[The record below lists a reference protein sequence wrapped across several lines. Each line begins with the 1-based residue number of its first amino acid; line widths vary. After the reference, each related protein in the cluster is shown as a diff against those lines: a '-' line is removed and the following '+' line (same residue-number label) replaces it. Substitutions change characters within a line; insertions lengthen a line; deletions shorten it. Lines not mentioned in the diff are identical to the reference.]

1 MNCPRCGH
9 PVTNHEVY
17 GCRNF
22 IGDGIECPCMLTE
35 GDALKA
41 AQRQAAAAGLR
52 KYRGTLTEEIYT
64 WALWDTGILSEAE
77 NETAATLLAEWPK
90 SSS

>member
-52 KYRGTLTEEIYT
+52 KYRGTLTE
-64 WALWDTGILSEAE
+64 AE
-77 NETAATLLAEWPK
+77 NETAATLLDEWSK